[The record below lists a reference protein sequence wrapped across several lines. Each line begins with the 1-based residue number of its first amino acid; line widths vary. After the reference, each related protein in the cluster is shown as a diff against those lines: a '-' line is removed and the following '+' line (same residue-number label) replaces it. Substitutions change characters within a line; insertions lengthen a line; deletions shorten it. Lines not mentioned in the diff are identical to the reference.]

1 MPMMVKDTS
10 TSRATREIA
19 KLAKIASL
27 TQAELAARLGITQS
41 YLCKLLKGSHIAS
54 TRVQERVQEMLR
66 VGGDAITD
74 PWIERVGKAARSSRD
89 FRTAVDVLLKII
101 QKKS

>member
-1 MPMMVKDTS
+1 MVKDTS
-10 TSRATREIA
+10 APRATLEISE
-19 KLAKIASL
+19 LAEIASL

-54 TRVQERVQEMLR
+54 KRVQERVREMLE
-66 VGGDAITD
+66 VGGDTITD
-74 PWIERVGKAARSSRD
+74 PWIERVGKAAKSSRD
-89 FRTAVDVLLKII
+89 FRAAVDVLLRII